1 MDSRLGL
8 PPNTILDGSYRITR
22 VVGVGGFGI
31 TYEAEDTN
39 LSTSVAIKEYYPFDF
54 GDRDNTMSVRPKSD
68 RHKKTFDWG
77 RSNFLLEARTL
88 ARFEHPSIVRVT
100 RVFEANSTAYMVM
113 RYERGLSFEAWLN
126 RLGRLPTQEELD
138 AIVAPLLEALDMMHA
153 ADFLHRD
160 IAPDNIIVRADGSPV
175 LLDFGAA
182 RRSVAEMSRTLTGIV
197 KAGYSPHEQYSSN
210 NRLQGPWSDLY
221 ALGGTLYRAV
231 TGRPPEEATMRV
243 DEDRMPPA
251 AQAVR
256 KGRYR
261 PAFLHAIDAC
271 LKMRHAERPR
281 SVAQLRPMMLPPD
294 VEARPGLERLVDAFR
309 SPSKPSSRPSRPPPS
324 LRTRRTGPPVEEP
337 PATRRRWPLVAALAL
352 IVLGGG
358 YGTYEF
364 MRSQSDP
371 RIGEE
376 RQRRETAERLRREA
390 EEQERERQAAAARR
404 LDEEHRAAEARRLGN
419 ERRAAEAKRLE
430 DERRAAEAKR
440 LEDERRAA
448 EARRLEDERRVA
460 EARRVEDERRAAE
473 ARRVDDERRAAEAR
487 RVEDERRAAEARRI
501 EDERRAAE
509 AKRVEDGRRAAEAK
523 RQEEERQAAEAKR
536 KEEERQAAE
545 AKRKEDERRAAAV
558 GDAQRQDAE
567 RKQREAERIAKVEQP
582 GRESATGDDVLTPSQ
597 DGAVTILAADGDW
610 FATGTDKGTVQLW
623 QLSEGAPA
631 RRIGANTLKVGRI
644 TAIAFGQDDA
654 GKVAVSD
661 KDGALAFWDVQSNKV
676 QPATG
681 QKSAQAKG
689 GPAKRVIALRYNP
702 AERQFLALSVVQDK
716 GAYQTALER
725 WRPDGRAVGQPKAI
739 KTGIQP
745 PQAGAFARSGELFAV
760 VANGELQ
767 LFDASRGD
775 TPIYTEPFSGFA
787 RTLAFSPDGRH
798 LAIGGQADQV
808 RVRTVES
815 DRKLARFAD
824 LDLAKV
830 SRRPGADVAAITAL
844 VFSPDGRLL
853 AAANADNR
861 VAIWD
866 LSAPAKPLAEY
877 AGGRLDPAEPIT
889 SLALQQ
895 LSPGKTLLVTPWSD
909 GSTRR
914 IPVNAGG

>member
-371 RIGEE
+371 RIAEE

-404 LDEEHRAAEARRLGN
+404 LDEEHRAAEARRL
-419 ERRAAEAKRLE
+419 E

-440 LEDERRAA
+440 LEDERR
-448 EARRLEDERRVA
+448 VA
-460 EARRVEDERRAAE
+460 EARRVE
-473 ARRVDDERRAAEAR
+473 DERRAAEAR

>member
-404 LDEEHRAAEARRLGN
+404 LDEEHRAAEARRLEN
-419 ERRAAEAKRLE
+419 ERRAAEAKSLE

-440 LEDERRAA
+440 LE
-448 EARRLEDERRVA
+448 
-460 EARRVEDERRAAE
+460 
-473 ARRVDDERRAAEAR
+473 DERRAAEAR

-623 QLSEGAPA
+623 QLSESAPA

-853 AAANADNR
+853 AVR
-861 VAIWD
+861 HHG
-866 LSAPAKPLAEY
+866 E
-877 AGGRLDPAEPIT
+877 
-889 SLALQQ
+889 
-895 LSPGKTLLVTPWSD
+895 
-909 GSTRR
+909 
-914 IPVNAGG
+914 

>member
-1 MDSRLGL
+1 L

-309 SPSKPSSRPSRPPPS
+309 SPSKPSSRPSRSPPS

-371 RIGEE
+371 RIAEE

-404 LDEEHRAAEARRLGN
+404 LDEEHRAAEARRLEN

-440 LEDERRAA
+440 LEDERRT
-448 EARRLEDERRVA
+448 A

-473 ARRVDDERRAAEAR
+473 AK
-487 RVEDERRAAEARRI
+487 RI

-582 GRESATGDDVLTPSQ
+582 GRESAAGDDVLTPSQ